1 MWKDNGKPK
10 VMVGMS
16 GGVDSSVSAAL
27 LQEQGYDVVGAF
39 MKNWSE
45 TKDPKTGECAWK
57 EERRDAMRVAVQ
69 LGIPFIT
76 YDFEKEYDESVV
88 SYLYREYAD
97 GRTPNPDVICNRRI
111 KFDLFLKAALKD
123 GADFIATGHYAR
135 VQKTGDR
142 FQLMAGLDRNKDQS
156 YFIFSLGQEQLAHV
170 IFPIGHLDKRDVRAY
185 ARELGLETA
194 EKKDSQGICF
204 IGKVELG
211 DFLKRGLAPKPGPI
225 VTVEGKEIGRHE
237 DAQSFTIGQRQ
248 GIRIGGG
255 DPYFVTAIDIPSA
268 IVTVA
273 QGAAHPAL
281 FKKKLTATDWHWVSD
296 KAPNFPVTFQ
306 SRIRYRQPLQTCT
319 LVPDTFVP
327 DTKSTGTPTALKVP
341 DTKRADDPTVPKVPD
356 TERAGEIEVRF
367 EVPQRAVSPGQ
378 FVVLYEGDVV
388 IGGGV
393 IER

>member
-170 IFPIGHLDKRDVRAY
+170 IFHRA
-185 ARELGLETA
+185 
-194 EKKDSQGICF
+194 
-204 IGKVELG
+204 
-211 DFLKRGLAPKPGPI
+211 P
-225 VTVEGKEIGRHE
+225 
-237 DAQSFTIGQRQ
+237 RQ
-248 GIRIGGG
+248 TRR
-255 DPYFVTAIDIPSA
+255 P
-268 IVTVA
+268 
-273 QGAAHPAL
+273 
-281 FKKKLTATDWHWVSD
+281 
-296 KAPNFPVTFQ
+296 
-306 SRIRYRQPLQTCT
+306 RIR
-319 LVPDTFVP
+319 
-327 DTKSTGTPTALKVP
+327 
-341 DTKRADDPTVPKVPD
+341 
-356 TERAGEIEVRF
+356 
-367 EVPQRAVSPGQ
+367 QRT
-378 FVVLYEGDVV
+378 
-388 IGGGV
+388 
-393 IER
+393 RT